1 MTHPLKLVDK
11 MSKYEMDPDGIVE
24 DTERTTFCPQTDEQ
38 TDGRKDGQGETSIP
52 VFNFVERGY
61 NKLFIIY
68 HGQFPPEYN
77 ARQNTPPPPPPP
89 IISNLAY
96 KERAGLSFVRS
107 SQSPVNSLHK
117 GQWGGALMF
126 SLICVWINGWVNN
139 PEAGD
144 LRCYRAHYDVTVM
157 LGYAITINTLR
168 LRQNGY
174 HFADDFFKCIFL
186 NVNFWISNNM
196 SLKCVTQSQID
207 NISSFVQPIRRQAIT
222 WTNDGFDW

>member
-1 MTHPLKLVDK
+1 MTHLLKLVDK

-52 VFNFVERGY
+52 AFNFVERGMISSLSFTMV
-61 NKLFIIY
+61 NF
-68 HGQFPPEYN
+68 
-77 ARQNTPPPPPPP
+77 RQNTMLDRTPPHHLKPCLQGE
-89 IISNLAY
+89 SWV
-96 KERAGLSFVRS
+96 SFVRS
-107 SQSPVNSLHK
+107 SQSPVNSPHK
-117 GQWGGALMF
+117 GQRGGALMF
-126 SLICVWINGWVNN
+126 SLICIWINGWVNN
-139 PEAGD
+139 REAGD
-144 LRCYRAHYDVTVM
+144 LRRYRAHYDVTVM

-196 SLKCVTQSQID
+196 SLKCVPQSQID